1 MFMITLYIGDNGS
14 GKTRQLVNIIE
25 TSMNNGLSVV
35 TNIPTFRGNYVIDE
49 VKLQYFK
56 DNIYNDMCKHLV
68 LETPAKTRDEVICRR
83 LVELLYSKGDILVLD
98 ELDCMLTH
106 QKMIEICDCLSCIS
120 SLWKDIYVSGYDSDL
135 TRMFVQIDEDNFE
148 TYNPNVYLM
157 EDGVARRIA
166 EEDIDDCFDE
176 LRW

>member
-1 MFMITLYIGDNGS
+1 MITLYIGDNGS
-14 GKTRQLVNIIE
+14 GKTRKLLDIAK
-25 TSMNNGLSVV
+25 TSMSNDLMVV
-35 TNIPTFRGNYVIDE
+35 TNLPALKRDYLIDE
-49 VKLQYFK
+49 NKLQYFK

-68 LETPAKTRDEVICRR
+68 LETPAKTMHEASGRK
-83 LVELLYSKGDILVLD
+83 LVELLYSKGDVLILD
-98 ELDCMLTH
+98 ELDCMITR
-106 QKMIEICDCLSCIS
+106 QEMIDICDCLSCIS

>member
-1 MFMITLYIGDNGS
+1 MITLYIGDNGS
-14 GKTRQLVNIIE
+14 GKTRKLLEIAK
-25 TSMNNGLSVV
+25 TSMSNDLMVV
-35 TNIPTFRGNYVIDE
+35 TNLPALKRDYLIDE
-49 VKLQYFK
+49 NKLQYFK

-68 LETPAKTRDEVICRR
+68 LETPAKTMHESSCRR
-83 LVELLYSKGDILVLD
+83 LVELLYSKGDVLILD
-98 ELDCMLTH
+98 ELDCMITR
-106 QKMIEICDCLSCIS
+106 QEMIDICDCLSCIS